1 MIEEKFPTPEQAEN
15 VGMREGDASRF
26 ITAGLLA
33 SLLHERPV
41 FAHKGLFGHALLI
54 AGSRGMTG
62 AVQLAAKACLR
73 SGVGLLTLHVPASAC
88 VIVQTAVPEAM
99 AECDAEAD
107 RVSSLNLKSLAK
119 YTAAGIG
126 PGLGRSEEA
135 ARCLKQLLQFYRR
148 PILCDADALNILSE
162 NPTWMEFLPAGSVL
176 TPHIG
181 ELERLVGS
189 CGDAFER
196 LEKTKILAA
205 RHRCVCL
212 IKGAFTA
219 VVCPDGQVFFNT
231 TGNPGMAT
239 GGSGDVLSGIILSF
253 LAQGYPAVQAAVA
266 GVFLHG
272 LAGDL
277 ALADESEESLLAGDI
292 VSRLGKAFK
301 ALKASPIG

>member
-1 MIEEKFPTPEQAEN
+1 MIEEKFPTPEEAVLIGCRAEEN
-15 VGMREGDASRF
+15 PHF

-33 SLLHERPV
+33 SVLRPRPL
-41 FAHKGLFGHALLI
+41 FAHKGSFGHALLV

-62 AVQLAAKACLR
+62 AAQLAAKACLR
-73 SGVGLLTLHVPASAC
+73 SGVGLLTLHIPSSAYA
-88 VIVQTAVPEAM
+88 IVQTAVPEAM
-99 AECDAEAD
+99 AECDEAED
-107 RVSSLNLKSLAK
+107 TVSSLNRKNMEK
-119 YTAAGIG
+119 YSAVGIG
-126 PGLGRSEEA
+126 PGLGRSEDA
-135 ARCLKQLLQFYRR
+135 ARCLKQLLQYYRR

-181 ELERLVGS
+181 ELERIIGP

-196 LEKTKILAA
+196 LEKTKALAA

-212 IKGAFTA
+212 VKGAFTA

-253 LAQGYPAVQAAVA
+253 MAQGYTAVQAAVA
-266 GVFLHG
+266 GVYLHG
-272 LAGDL
+272 LSADI
-277 ALADESEESLLAGDI
+277 ALTEESEESLLAGDI

-301 ALKASPIG
+301 AIIPSPTE